1 MIFNRYGPVW
11 QWKGWCPM
19 IEFNKVS
26 KHFGAVKALDQF
38 SLEVREGM
46 VYGLIGPNGAGK
58 TTAMSIL
65 ATLLL
70 PDAGT
75 ARVDGRD
82 VTSAAMD
89 VRGMIGYM
97 PDFFGV
103 YDGLRAGEYL
113 EFFAAA
119 YHIPVEQ
126 RSQLIKTL
134 LELVNLPDKA
144 DAYVDSLS
152 RGMKQRL
159 ALARCLVHDPKVL
172 ILDEPASGLDPRA
185 RVEMKEIIKQL
196 KHLRKTILISS
207 HILPEL
213 AEICDQVAIMDT
225 GKLVACGT
233 MAEMTAA
240 TRGAKQIK
248 AMVLDR
254 TEELATFL
262 SSRPGVTG
270 SFSDGPV
277 VTFLLNGNR
286 SEQAALL
293 QEIINAGWS
302 VAEFSEVK
310 RNLEEAFMAVTG
322 EGVDEV
328 GGN

>member
-1 MIFNRYGPVW
+1 MIRFNG
-11 QWKGWCPM
+11 
-19 IEFNKVS
+19 VS
-26 KHFGAVKALDQF
+26 KHFGATRALDGF
-38 SLEVREGM
+38 SLEVGEGL

-75 ARVDGRD
+75 ATVDGLD
-82 VTSAAMD
+82 VVREARE
-89 VRGMIGYM
+89 VRGRIGYM

-119 YHIPVEQ
+119 YHIPPAERQ
-126 RSQLIKTL
+126 RLAKML

-144 DAYVDSLS
+144 GVYVDSLS

-159 ALARCLVHDPKVL
+159 ALARCLVHDPRVL

-185 RVEMKEIIKQL
+185 RAEMKEIIRHL
-196 KHLRKTILISS
+196 KHLNKTVLISS

-213 AEICDQVAIMDT
+213 AEICDEVAIMDA
-225 GKLVACGT
+225 GRLVACGT
-233 MAEMTAA
+233 VAEITAVS
-240 TRGAKQIK
+240 RGARQ
-248 AMVLDR
+248 MRVEVLDR
-254 TEELATFL
+254 AEELAGFL
-262 SSRPGVTG
+262 ASRPGVVDAVA
-270 SFSDGPV
+270 DGPEV
-277 VTFLLNGNR
+277 RFFFGG
-286 SEQAALL
+286 SQAEQAGLL
-293 QEIINAGWS
+293 QAITNGGWP
-302 VAEFSEVK
+302 VVEFREVR

-322 EGVDEV
+322 EGGEDIER
-328 GGN
+328 G